1 MKPLDAGQEREWQFQ
16 QGQRGA
22 WTRLTW
28 RGRLA
33 GAFALSLFFAGI
45 TTTAFVA
52 AGGSARLGVAVGAG
66 AALALLAP
74 LVIAPATVTRW
85 MVRGGFPSEDSLRK
99 AADAPF
105 NPGRYF

>member
-1 MKPLDAGQEREWQFQ
+1 MKPLDAGQEREWHFQ

-33 GAFALSLFFAGI
+33 AAVALGLFFTGI
-45 TTTAFVA
+45 TTTALLA
-52 AGGSARLGVAVGAG
+52 AGESARVGAAVGGG

-85 MVRGGFPSEDSLRK
+85 MVRSGFSSEDSLRK

-105 NPGRYF
+105 NPGRFF